1 MTLFLH
7 PIFYIKY
14 GDLMKSIITIF
25 LGVVTSVL
33 IGVLFIDETSSSTTV
48 PVSGSY
54 GALVAFQLGA
64 YNDYESALKEAEK
77 QDAIVVQDNK
87 HYLVYSSLLS
97 NTANIERMMNYLD
110 EKNVYYYV
118 KTIDANE
125 EFTNELFKY
134 EEMMKSST
142 SDIAFL
148 RLNTKIL
155 EIYGEQYEN

>member
-1 MTLFLH
+1 
-7 PIFYIKY
+7 
-14 GDLMKSIITIF
+14 MKSMITIF
-25 LGVVTSVL
+25 LGVVTSVM
-33 IGVLFIDETSSSTTV
+33 IGILFIDESSSKTITPVTSSY
-48 PVSGSY
+48 GS
-54 GALVAFQLGA
+54 LVAFQLGA
-64 YNDYESALKEAEK
+64 YNDYDSALKEAEK
-77 QDAIVVQDNK
+77 QSSIVVKDDE

-110 EKNVYYYV
+110 DKNVYYYV

-148 RLNTKIL
+148 RLNSKIL
-155 EIYGEQYEN
+155 ELYGEEYEN

>member
-1 MTLFLH
+1 
-7 PIFYIKY
+7 
-14 GDLMKSIITIF
+14 MKSMITIF
-25 LGVVTSVL
+25 LGVVTSVM
-33 IGVLFIDETSSSTTV
+33 IGILFIDESSSKTIT
-48 PVSGSY
+48 PVTGSY
-54 GALVAFQLGA
+54 GSLVAFQLGA
-64 YNDYESALKEAEK
+64 YNDYDSALKEAEK
-77 QDAIVVQDNK
+77 QSSIVVKDDE

-110 EKNVYYYV
+110 DKNVYYYV

-148 RLNTKIL
+148 RLNSKIL
-155 EIYGEQYEN
+155 ELYGEEYEN

>member
-1 MTLFLH
+1 M
-7 PIFYIKY
+7 
-14 GDLMKSIITIF
+14 
-25 LGVVTSVL
+25 SVM
-33 IGVLFIDETSSSTTV
+33 IGILFIDESSSKTIT
-48 PVSGSY
+48 PVTGSY
-54 GALVAFQLGA
+54 SSLVAFQLGA
-64 YNDYESALKEAEK
+64 YNDYDSALKEAEK
-77 QDAIVVQDNK
+77 QSSIVVKDDE

-110 EKNVYYYV
+110 DKNVYYYV

-148 RLNTKIL
+148 RLNSKIL
-155 EIYGEQYEN
+155 ELYGEEYEN

>member
-1 MTLFLH
+1 M
-7 PIFYIKY
+7 
-14 GDLMKSIITIF
+14 
-25 LGVVTSVL
+25 SVM
-33 IGVLFIDETSSSTTV
+33 IGILFIDESSSKTIT
-48 PVSGSY
+48 PVTGSY
-54 GALVAFQLGA
+54 GSLVAFQLGA
-64 YNDYESALKEAEK
+64 YNDYDSALKEAEK
-77 QDAIVVQDNK
+77 QSSIVVKDDE

-110 EKNVYYYV
+110 DKNVYYYV

-148 RLNTKIL
+148 RLNSKIL
-155 EIYGEQYEN
+155 ELYGEEYEN